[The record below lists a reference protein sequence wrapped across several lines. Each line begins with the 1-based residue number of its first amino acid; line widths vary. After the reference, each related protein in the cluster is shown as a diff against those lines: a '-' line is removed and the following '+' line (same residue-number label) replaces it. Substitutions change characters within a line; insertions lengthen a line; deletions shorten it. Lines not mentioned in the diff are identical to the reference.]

1 MGDKINKII
10 SIIKKD
16 GIIKACG
23 KIYRYINANYLSKI
37 NIIGYFYIKINHK
50 KIEKDIQDILNGKY
64 KRIIIWRSSFG
75 WNVPLFQR
83 PQHISKKFAENDC
96 LVFYEVTTVTDKVKT
111 YTKLKENLFLINF
124 NNKAIQRILFEQL
137 KKVKKPKYI
146 QFYSTDSTI
155 SLQALKRYIRDGY
168 KIIYEYIDDITP
180 ILSGTKEIP
189 VNIKEKYDFIMN
201 QNNDT
206 FVVVTADELE
216 KDVVEKRGRE
226 KLVFSCNGVD
236 CDYIRNI
243 DVNFKFEEE
252 FNVILQEK
260 KPIIGYYGAL
270 ASWFD
275 YELLKYLATKRPEYN
290 IVLFGIEYDESY
302 KLSNLKDVKNIYF
315 LGAKDYSVLKNYANK
330 FDVCTIPFLINNI
343 TKATSPV
350 KLFEYM
356 ALRKPIVT
364 TEVNECKKYDS
375 VMIAKD
381 KEEFVKLIDYALTL
395 NDKDNK
401 DYFELLDKEANE
413 NSWEMKAKVIID
425 ILKKYE

>member
-83 PQHISKKFAENDC
+83 PQHISKKFAENGC

-216 KDVVEKRGRE
+216 KDVIEKRGRE

-252 FNVILQEK
+252 FNVILREK

-364 TEVNECKKYDS
+364 TEMNECKKYDS

-413 NSWEMKAKVIID
+413 NSWEMKAKTIID